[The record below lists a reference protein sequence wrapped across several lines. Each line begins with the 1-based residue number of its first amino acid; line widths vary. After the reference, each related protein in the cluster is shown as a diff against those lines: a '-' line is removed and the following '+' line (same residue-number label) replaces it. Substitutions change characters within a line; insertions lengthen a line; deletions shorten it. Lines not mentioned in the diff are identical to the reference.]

1 MRLCIQVGHSEVK
14 SWSSPSRKHSRAP
27 NYLKSIATGLVV
39 PQIFTSFFAH
49 ALCLE
54 PKDNEKNQ
62 DNFYLF
68 QMFAYKFLQLQGD
81 KVFYFIF
88 IPRKCLLLPG
98 MSEIHH
104 VCQQCASMTEK
115 FRASPLAFV
124 KFRPFALGRAAHTFA
139 RTSLGA

>member
-14 SWSSPSRKHSRAP
+14 SWSLPSRKHSRAQ

-39 PQIFTSFFAH
+39 PQIFTSIFAH

-54 PKDNEKNQ
+54 PKDNK
-62 DNFYLF
+62 
-68 QMFAYKFLQLQGD
+68 KT
-81 KVFYFIF
+81 KIIFIF
-88 IPRKCLLLPG
+88 SECLHTSFYSCKVIRFLFFIPQKYLLLPG
-98 MSEIHH
+98 MSEIQH

-124 KFRPFALGRAAHTFA
+124 KFIPFALGRAAHTFA
-139 RTSLGA
+139 RTSLWA